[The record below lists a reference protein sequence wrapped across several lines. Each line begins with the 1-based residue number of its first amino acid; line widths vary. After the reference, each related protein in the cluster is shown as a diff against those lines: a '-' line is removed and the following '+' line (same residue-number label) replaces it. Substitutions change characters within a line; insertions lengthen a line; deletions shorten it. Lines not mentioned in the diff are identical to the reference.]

1 MLSLLVLLLVL
12 TTVRLTFAHHSR
24 RRGSAVREPLVATT
38 PVRVLEPLPW

>member
-24 RRGSAVREPLVATT
+24 RSAGRGGTPMVATT
-38 PVRVLEPLPW
+38 PVRVLEPIPW